1 MTTKNSA
8 EINVGYP
15 VYGLRFINS
24 KTLLLVG
31 GGGEGNNGVPNKITA
46 IKCHFNAPDK
56 NRRLQKFREI
66 TLPDNEDSPWSVDVA
81 RVIDDDHI
89 RYSIFIG
96 CNQSKELIETMS
108 INNNL
113 RKYQFTDEEHLRF
126 ADAVQYDQNV
136 TPESS
141 NEYPK
146 VIHLSPENTVGALMT
161 LKVPLEI
168 FIFNPETLQLI
179 LHYKPQTSGE
189 VKDFHLSGHDEG
201 KALVY
206 VTSSAIEAVSTYGG
220 TVLSTTKQAP
230 AATAKKLSK
239 YIFSKVRYIG
249 ENKVVVTATL
259 KTGNG
264 AAIFEYDLALQKVT
278 KERVIS
284 KRMKNVVAIDISKA
298 TGIIA
303 CAGND
308 CSVYLVRVSDLKVV
322 KTYPNIQNFVITDLT
337 FAPNGKRLATGS
349 AANTINVVN
358 IPDKIGKSGS
368 LIGTLFQYLI
378 FILMAAGLAIFV
390 QNAKET
396 GDLDKYIEL
405 SKLYGGEALT
415 QAQIYGEHY
424 GKIALD
430 LSKKYGDEYY
440 HKAQHYGQ
448 IGYEILKEKSA
459 EGIDLL
465 KEKLNKDKEASWVD
479 TAESAAT
486 EIAST
491 VADMV
496 TEVTEDVD
504 QFTSGLD
511 DVEIDTKLIIDA
523 AKKQTIQSSAETV
536 SEKAEETKAAA
547 NANDKPETVPEPEF
561 VEPEVAESEIA
572 EPEIVESDFVEHSH
586 SQSLEVPS
594 SEVQSSEVGETP
606 IEVEKVE
613 QAIESPEIASST
625 ASESVGAELEDTEA
639 GTIPEATAEADEQAE
654 VSEIASA
661 QPAESEEVELV
672 DKSAVPVP
680 EIEIAA
686 ETEPSLEEV
695 EEVSAGAPENAK
707 ANEETNPEE
716 IDVEDKSES
725 SGSAESFVEE
735 KSAEAVSVESSVEAS
750 IAETPISVEF
760 RESSVASSQ
769 TPIASQE
776 PASIIAEPI
785 ADAEVEPE
793 QPEHSESR
801 APKAESGPEV
811 EIKEPAVK
819 PVEDFL
825 AEPIIESVAKPIAQD
840 ASQYEAVDLES
851 SQPVE
856 AETTQA
862 DETSIETPVATVDAA
877 IEISEAPVE
886 TTDVPVDIPVSEPSV
901 ESEAPAEPEYKA
913 VAGSPP
919 PAQVADL
926 PEEIPADKIQPGEIQ
941 DGELKDERT
950 SGAPVAHDEL

>member
-81 RVIDDDHI
+81 RVIDDDHV

-96 CNQSKELIETMS
+96 CNQSRELIETMS

-201 KALVY
+201 KSLVY
-206 VTSSAIEAVSTYGG
+206 VTSSAIEAISTYGG

-230 AATAKKLSK
+230 AATTKKLAK
-239 YIFSKVRYIG
+239 YILSKVRYIG

-259 KTGNG
+259 KAGNG

-284 KRMKNVVAIDISKA
+284 KKMKNVVAIDISKA

-465 KEKLNKDKEASWVD
+465 KEKLNKDKESSWVEKV
-479 TAESAAT
+479 ESAGT

-491 VADMV
+491 VEDIV
-496 TEVTEDVD
+496 TEVTGDVGE
-504 QFTSGLD
+504 FTSGLD
-511 DVEIDTKLIIDA
+511 DVEVDTKLIIDA
-523 AKKQTIQSSAETV
+523 AKKLTIQSSAETV
-536 SEKAEETKAAA
+536 SEKTEEPEHTKAAA
-547 NANDKPETVPEPEF
+547 DVQDEVEAVSEPK
-561 VEPEVAESEIA
+561 IA
-572 EPEIVESDFVEHSH
+572 EPETAESVVDFVEY
-586 SQSLEVPS
+586 SQI
-594 SEVQSSEVGETP
+594 QSSETSSSEAQPSETAETSKEARDVAQ
-606 IEVEKVE
+606 EVVE
-613 QAIESPEIASST
+613 EVVQQTESPEIASAT
-625 ASESVGAELEDTEA
+625 ASESVVAELEETEA
-639 GTIPEATAEADEQAE
+639 GTIPEATAEAEKQVE

-661 QPAESEEVELV
+661 QPVESEEVELV
-672 DKSAVPVP
+672 DESALPAP
-680 EIEIAA
+680 EADIAA
-686 ETEPSLEEV
+686 ETEPSV
-695 EEVSAGAPENAK
+695 EEAEAPAEGSENVK
-707 ANEETNPEE
+707 TEEETNSEE
-716 IDVEDKSES
+716 IAVEDKSES
-725 SGSAESFVEE
+725 AGPAEFSFEE
-735 KSAEAVSVESSVEAS
+735 NPSEDVSVESHIEAS
-750 IAETPISVEF
+750 NVETPISAELP
-760 RESSVASSQ
+760 ESSVASAE
-769 TPIASQE
+769 TPTASE
-776 PASIIAEPI
+776 DPASVIAEPI
-785 ADAEVEPE
+785 ADEEVE
-793 QPEHSESR
+793 QPNEHSEPST
-801 APKAESGPEV
+801 PKAENEPQA
-811 EIKEPAVK
+811 EIEPQAETDEPVVK
-819 PVEDFL
+819 PVAEVL
-825 AEPIIESVAKPIAQD
+825 ADPIIESVAEPIAQD
-840 ASQYEAVDLES
+840 ALQSGADTPETSE
-851 SQPVE
+851 PVE
-856 AETTQA
+856 AEAIQA
-862 DETSIETPVATVDAA
+862 DESTIETPAAT
-877 IEISEAPVE
+877 IEAPLESSEA
-886 TTDVPVDIPVSEPSV
+886 PVDIPVPEPSV
-901 ESEAPAEPEYKA
+901 ESEAPAEPDYKA

-919 PAQVADL
+919 PAEIADL
-926 PEEIPADKIQPGEIQ
+926 PESLQADNIQLGDIQ
-941 DGELKDERT
+941 DDETKDKQD
-950 SGAPVAHDEL
+950 SKKPAAHDEL